1 MDDKTLLMLL
11 LFLAFL
17 FLSNN
22 GNLGRSICGNLVE
35 GSTEYDRCHVE
46 VANPHNPNEKS
57 MVTNDR
63 LAVGMDSIRGNPDRY
78 VLALN
83 NLSNKSGA
91 RCQDGV
97 ECTPYKDGSLNCPN
111 SDIDYTTT
119 FNEYVISLGPK
130 FKENGISVDCPGG
143 YNFTLDNH

>member
-1 MDDKTLLMLL
+1 MLL

-22 GNLGRSICGNLVE
+22 GYLGGSICGNLVE
-35 GSTEYDRCHVE
+35 GSTEYDKCQ
-46 VANPHNPNEKS
+46 VAALGVS
-57 MVTNDR
+57 NDR
-63 LAVGMDSIRGNPDRY
+63 LAVGMDSVRGNPDNY

-97 ECTPYKDGSLNCPN
+97 KCTPYDDGSLNCPK
-111 SDIDYTTT
+111 SDKDYTTT

-130 FKENGISVDCPGG
+130 FKEYGISVDCPGG
-143 YNFTLDNH
+143 YNFTR